1 MNCDRLCGLTY
12 KIEIKISGIVCANPL
27 CLVPYTFPSMSTYNI
42 MRIHRD
48 QSRFSFRRQRR
59 RSSGLSM
66 MVVLGVLV
74 GVVVMSWNWIEQ
86 RLNFGTTPAKD
97 DFIGM
102 AQAAFDKGNL
112 DDAIRYAQRALDQD
126 KGNSDALIVLARS
139 LIYRSYSE
147 YNRAVD
153 RESALELSTEAL
165 AQSPSDPKL
174 LAVQAYAL
182 QAVGKVADA
191 AKIADDALRVDPNN
205 GLARVAR
212 ALAFGGAGSFEIAL
226 RESQQVAQN
235 NDWRMEGQRA
245 MAISYGDLGDYQ
257 QAIDSI
263 ERAISL
269 NRYLVP
275 LYFERALY
283 AMQLG
288 DADSATAAYFQVLT
302 YQPDNVKA
310 RLRLCELSSLLRE
323 RDAAVKYCHEVTDRA
338 PSFADGWYQLGMEY
352 FLQGNFK
359 SAQDALHRCSSL
371 QVMQNV
377 PASQRKFECWY
388 VQGQAAEILGD
399 CPNLIATYNE
409 FRAMAK
415 DPAIEQTWTYPPEG
429 PPRCTGAQIATAT
442 ATVTPAAYQR

>member
-1 MNCDRLCGLTY
+1 
-12 KIEIKISGIVCANPL
+12 
-27 CLVPYTFPSMSTYNI
+27 

-48 QSRFSFRRQRR
+48 QSRLSFRRQRR

-66 MVVLGVLV
+66 MVVIGILV
-74 GVVVMSWNWIEQ
+74 GIVVMSWNWIGE
-86 RLNFGTTPAKD
+86 RLSFGSAPVKD
-97 DFIGM
+97 DFLGM
-102 AQAAFDKGNL
+102 AQAAFAKGNL
-112 DDAIRYAQRALDQD
+112 DDAIRYAQQALDQNAKND
-126 KGNSDALIVLARS
+126 DALTVLART
-139 LIYRSYSE
+139 LIYRSYSD
-147 YNRAVD
+147 YDRAVD
-153 RESALELSTEAL
+153 RESALELTTEAL
-165 AQSPSDPKL
+165 AQSPNDPQL
-174 LAVQAYAL
+174 LAIQAYAL
-182 QAVGKVADA
+182 QAVGKVAEA
-191 AKIADDALRVDPNN
+191 AKAADDSLRLDPNN

-226 RESQQVAQN
+226 RESQEVAEN
-235 NDWRMEGQRA
+235 NEWRLEGQRA
-245 MAISYGDLGDYQ
+245 MAISYGDLGDYK
-257 QAIDSI
+257 QAIESV

-269 NRYLVP
+269 NRFLVP

-288 DADSATAAYFQVLT
+288 DADAATAAYFQVLT

-338 PSFADGWYQLGMEY
+338 PSFSDGWYQLGMEY

-359 SAQDALHRCSSL
+359 AAQESLHRCSSL

-377 PASQRKFECWY
+377 PAGQRKFECWY

-399 CPNLIATYNE
+399 CPNLLATYNE

-415 DPAIEQTWTYPPEG
+415 DATVEQTWIYPPEG
-429 PPRCTGAQIATAT
+429 PPGCTGARLTPSAPTA
-442 ATVTPAAYQR
+442 PA